1 MKINFQTSLRATI
14 LFIILTMALS
24 GCTARDLSALANAKD
39 PKAALRDMAN
49 EHVQDYAS
57 NPEQILSDLKAA
69 QKQYKK
75 LLAIFRGEVEGTWG
89 NEEVKTPTNT
99 EYVKYTENYKSRAIV
114 QFDKGLITVET
125 LDPNNSAQ
133 SLKSAIFT
141 TLLTPDDPRA
151 VELYSAK
158 DIKLTGKPYLHGLVV
173 DQKQRVVDSPAIAK
187 SYADYL
193 VANTAKTRTVKTK
206 NGVETVHYVQIQMVS
221 DYENRQAL
229 NYKPEVDKYAA
240 KFDVSKSLIYAIIK
254 TESAFNPFAVSH
266 VPAYGLM
273 QIVPQTAGI
282 DASELVRGHNT
293 APSKEYL
300 FQSAQNIE
308 MGTAYLHIVNSRY
321 LRKITDPVKR
331 EYATISAYNG
341 GAGNVFKTFSGT
353 TSPTKAIET
362 INSMSTA
369 EVYRMLKSK
378 HPHAETRSYITKVV
392 DARKLFI
399 TI

>member
-1 MKINFQTSLRATI
+1 
-14 LFIILTMALS
+14 LS
-24 GCTARDLSALANAKD
+24 VFK
-39 PKAALRDMAN
+39 
-49 EHVQDYAS
+49 
-57 NPEQILSDLKAA
+57 
-69 QKQYKK
+69 
-75 LLAIFRGEVEGTWG
+75 GEVAGTWG

-99 EYVKYTENYKSRAIV
+99 EYVKYTESYKSRAIV

-125 LDPNNSAQ
+125 LDPNNSVQ

-158 DIKLTGKPYLHGLVV
+158 DIKLSGKPYLLGLVV
-173 DQKQRVVDSPAIAK
+173 DQKKRMIDSPAIAK
-187 SYADYL
+187 PYADYL
-193 VANTAKTRTVKTK
+193 VANVAKTRTVKTK
-206 NGVETVHYVQIQMVS
+206 NGLETIHYVQIKMVS
-221 DYENRQAL
+221 DYQNRQAK
-229 NYKPEVDKYAA
+229 NYKPDVEKYAA

-282 DASELVRGHNT
+282 DASELVRGSKT

-362 INSMSTA
+362 INSLSTA
-369 EVYRMLKSK
+369 EVYRMLKTK
-378 HPHAETRSYITKVV
+378 HPHAETRNYITKVV
-392 DARKLFI
+392 DARKLFV